1 MRDDIDID
9 RQEPPAQGPVK
20 SRPKGD
26 GSRTRHAFT
35 LSVLAALAL
44 AAFVFHSR
52 LGQST
57 QDANARL
64 NISVRPAA
72 EVYAKAGQIETPIL
86 RLRALRNF
94 EAAYPQSE
102 AAGPA
107 RDEIRALTDKEHA
120 AWIAVSELFYDVT
133 RSDADKREKLE
144 NFETEWTG
152 GSYDEEVLIMKGQLA
167 DAAPKNRKM
176 NEATGTVPGL
186 AGSDIKLP
194 RRQAS
199 RLQSAAISDDA
210 LAGDLPM
217 AKTFPIPMAETT
229 PLPPADT
236 IIDAKIKK
244 DSRPR
249 YPSRAQRREEEAD
262 VTISMDIG
270 PDGKVI
276 DARIIKAASGRYASD
291 FGKSA
296 LRAAKRTT
304 FTPKTINGVPAPTNG
319 FTRIYKFR
327 LED

>member
-1 MRDDIDID
+1 MRDDIDIN
-9 RQEPPAQGPVK
+9 RQEPPSQGPVK

-35 LSVLAALAL
+35 LSVIAALAL
-44 AAFVFHSR
+44 AAFIFHNR

-64 NISVRPAA
+64 NISVRPAS
-72 EVYAKAGQIETPIL
+72 EVYSKAEQIETPIL

-107 RDEIRALTDKEHA
+107 REEILALTNKEHS

-133 RSDADKREKLE
+133 RSDDDKREKLE
-144 NFETEWTG
+144 AFETEWTG

-167 DAAPKNRKM
+167 EAAPKNRKM

-194 RRQAS
+194 RRKAS
-199 RLQSAAISDDA
+199 RVQSAAISDDA

-217 AKTFPIPMAETT
+217 AKTYPIPMAETMRV
-229 PLPPADT
+229 PENI
-236 IIDAKIKK
+236 IIDASVKK
-244 DSRPR
+244 DRQPR
-249 YPSRAQRREEEAD
+249 YPSRARNRGIEAD
-262 VTISMDIG
+262 VTLSMDIG
-270 PDGKVI
+270 TDGKVI
-276 DARIIKAASGRYASD
+276 DARIIKAASGRYSSD
-291 FGKSA
+291 FGKAA
-296 LRAAKRTT
+296 LRAAKGTT
-304 FTPKTINGVPAPTNG
+304 FIPKTINGEPAPTNG

-327 LED
+327 LKD